1 MPCIALLTDFGT
13 EDWFV
18 GTMKGVIAS
27 IDPKAH
33 VIDLCHDI
41 PPGDIRA
48 GAFALLSAY
57 RFFPRGTIFV
67 AVIDPGVGGPREA
80 ILAEAHGCH
89 FIGPDN
95 GLLSYAL
102 AGGPPG
108 TGGRKGLSGIS
119 GIPSLK
125 PPSTEPPGPR
135 MRAIENPAYR
145 LPDMGS
151 TFHGRDVFAPAAA
164 YLSLGKSPG
173 TFGKRKETFVEL
185 AFPVPFRLRGTVTG
199 EIVHVDRFG
208 NAITNLT
215 PRDLEPAAPPAA
227 AAAGSGAK
235 GATRNAITLKAKGR
249 SFPLASFYSEAPL
262 GKPLSVAGSSG
273 FLELSING
281 GNAARKFGL
290 KRGDAIKVA

>member
-1 MPCIALLTDFGT
+1 MSSIVLLTDFGT

-27 IDPKAH
+27 IAPKAH

-48 GAFALLSAY
+48 GAFGLLSSY
-57 RFFPRGTIFV
+57 RYFPRGSIFV
-67 AVIDPGVGGPREA
+67 AVVDPGVGGPREA
-80 ILAEAHGCH
+80 MLAEAHGYH

-108 TGGRKGLSGIS
+108 TGGRQGQS
-119 GIPSLK
+119 SLK
-125 PPSTEPPGPR
+125 PPSEFPGPR

-145 LPDMGS
+145 LPDAGS

-164 YLSLGKSPG
+164 YLSLGKTTGS
-173 TFGKRKETFVEL
+173 FGKRKETFVEL
-185 AFPVPFRLRGTVTG
+185 PFPVPYRLRGTVSG
-199 EIVHVDRFG
+199 EIVHIDRFG

-215 PRDLEPAAPPAA
+215 PRDIESLPE
-227 AAAGSGAK
+227 AK
-235 GATRNAITLKAKGR
+235 ASKKGITLKAKGKP
-249 SFPLASFYSEAPL
+249 FPLAAFYSEAAP

-281 GNAARKFGL
+281 ANAAKKFNL
-290 KRGDAIKVA
+290 KRGDEVKVA

>member
-1 MPCIALLTDFGT
+1 MSCIALLTDFGT

-27 IDPKAH
+27 IAPKAQI
-33 VIDLCHDI
+33 IDLCHDI

-48 GAFALLSAY
+48 GAFALLASY
-57 RFFPRGTIFV
+57 KYFPRGTIFV
-67 AVIDPGVGGPREA
+67 AVVDPGVGGPRDA

-108 TGGRKGLSGIS
+108 TGGRQAAS
-119 GIPSLK
+119 SLK
-125 PPSTEPPGPR
+125 PPSAEAHGPR

-145 LPDMGS
+145 LPDAGA

-164 YLSLGKSPG
+164 NLFIGKSAG
-173 TFGKRKETFVEL
+173 SFGKRKEEFVEL
-185 AFPVPFRLRGTVTG
+185 PFPVPYKLRGTVSG
-199 EIVHVDRFG
+199 EIVHIDRFG

-215 PRDLEPAAPPAA
+215 PRDLDALPEKASARK
-227 AAAGSGAK
+227 SV
-235 GATRNAITLKAKGR
+235 IVKAKGK
-249 SFPLASFYSEAPL
+249 SFPLAGFYSEAGA
-262 GKPLSVAGSSG
+262 GKPLAVPGSSG

-290 KRGDAIKVA
+290 KRGDAVKIA